1 MIGYTL
7 VGANDLAA
15 ARSFYD
21 ALFASV
27 GVGLLAEFPN
37 GGFAYGKSWEQPM
50 FGVGK
55 PYDGGPATFGNG
67 TMIAIV
73 FDSRA
78 HIDAI
83 HAKAMELGGK
93 DEGAPGVRGEDG
105 DQAFYAAY
113 FRDPDGN
120 KLCAFAMGPG

>member
-21 ALFASV
+21 ALFDSV
-27 GVGLLAEFPN
+27 GIGVLTEFPN
-37 GGFAYGKSWEQPM
+37 GAFVYGKSWKQPM

-55 PYDGGPATFGNG
+55 PHDGGAATFGNG

-78 HIDAI
+78 HVDAI
-83 HAKAMELGGK
+83 HARATELGGK
-93 DEGAPGVRGEDG
+93 DEGGPGVRGEDG
-105 DQAFYAAY
+105 DQAFYGAY